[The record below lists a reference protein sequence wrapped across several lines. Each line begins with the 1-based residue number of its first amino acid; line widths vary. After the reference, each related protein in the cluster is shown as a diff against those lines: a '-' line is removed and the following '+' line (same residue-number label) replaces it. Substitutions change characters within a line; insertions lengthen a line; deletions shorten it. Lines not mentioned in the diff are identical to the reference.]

1 MLLTFFLVFKTER
14 SPVTEKKKNVYI
26 GTTCM
31 HTHTLYK
38 YKQIDKQGFVC
49 VCVCVCVFIS
59 IHRYDFCFFYFH
71 YCLSV
76 STFIHMKN
84 SERL

>member
-14 SPVTEKKKNVYI
+14 IPVAEKESVYL

-31 HTHTLYK
+31 HAQTL

-49 VCVCVCVFIS
+49 VCVCMCLCVY
-59 IHRYDFCFFYFH
+59 IH
-71 YCLSV
+71 
-76 STFIHMKN
+76 TQI
-84 SERL
+84 